1 MGVKV
6 SSLLLLLGCVS
17 LLVAPCINAARVQ
30 KEGVY
35 SLRQEGKDAPST
47 SMKQGTDRPLI
58 GIMSQPCHDCPGKS
72 YIAAAF
78 VKWVEAAGG
87 RPVPIRFYNSEAELY
102 RLFKQ
107 LNGLVFP
114 GGLTWLWLDS
124 PYVLAARKLFQW
136 AVQANDAGDPF
147 PIYGTCLGFQLLH
160 ILASNVSRN
169 DLLVDT
175 DSTSHATTLKFWNK
189 QAAEESLMFGDMPE
203 KLRAAL
209 ESEEHNIVLQNHMY
223 GLPPPMYKKYPVLS
237 EWYNILSTSKDRNGV
252 EYVSTIEG
260 KKYPFFGTQW
270 HPEKPPYEFGL
281 DSVPHSLEAIKVSQ
295 SLGSSFIE
303 TAKKSS
309 HKPESKEQELELLIY
324 DVCPVFSARFEVMDE
339 ENYDGPDMTFYLDH
353 KDTPP
358 VGPDDEGLQT
368 RSKPEHPEGFFLG

>member
-1 MGVKV
+1 MGVKA
-6 SSLLLLLGCVS
+6 SLLLLFAVS
-17 LLVAPCINAARVQ
+17 LFVSPSHAARIQ
-30 KEGVY
+30 KEGVHNLKQY
-35 SLRQEGKDAPST
+35 EKDAPT
-47 SMKQGTDRPLI
+47 GKKQAGTDRPLI

-78 VKWVEAAGG
+78 VKWIEAAGG

-102 RLFKQ
+102 RIFKQ

-147 PIYGTCLGFQLLH
+147 PIHGTCLGFQLLH

-169 DLLVDT
+169 DLLIET
-175 DSTSHATTLKFWNK
+175 DSTSHATTLQFWNK
-189 QAAEESLMFGDMPE
+189 QAAEESLLFGDMPD
-203 KLRAAL
+203 KLRGAL
-209 ESEEHNIVLQNHMY
+209 ESEKHNIVLQNHMY
-223 GLPPPMYKKYPVLS
+223 GLPPDMYKKYPLLS
-237 EWYNILSTSKDRNGV
+237 EWYNILSTSKDRNGI

-270 HPEKPPYEFGL
+270 HPEKPPFESL
-281 DSVPHSLEAIKVSQ
+281 SLSLSLSLEAIKVSH

-303 TAKKSS
+303 TAKK
-309 HKPESKEQELELLIY
+309 
-324 DVCPVFSARFEVMDE
+324 
-339 ENYDGPDMTFYLDH
+339 
-353 KDTPP
+353 
-358 VGPDDEGLQT
+358 
-368 RSKPEHPEGFFLG
+368 